1 MNHSM
6 KLSLLALGASL
17 LASPVYAD
25 TQAWSL
31 SKNKSDLQQQAAL
44 VEQLNAPQ
52 NRLAQV
58 KNQYFVELNVA
69 DLKQLKRGDALA
81 VPLPNGLQ
89 NFVVT
94 KREVNASGT
103 QSITARPQNLADG
116 GFAIITLG
124 ENIFHLTAQGND
136 VLYTG
141 RGIDAVGL
149 MVAESDLKQLLPGL
163 GNDFD
168 ERAAPLQSPQS
179 NVPAHLQPTKLRQ
192 PLRSETSVQEQND
205 ETAIIDVLFY
215 YTPST
220 NDLYNNNP
228 QSRIDHIITITN
240 FIFSTS
246 KVNAQIRGTSQ
257 EIDYAESTV
266 GEGLDDMTYERNG
279 FENLGNDRFLAG
291 ADAVALLHPIDPDD
305 NACGVAYVLDP
316 RTAGAG
322 QYALSANGIDCQ
334 DYVVAHELGHNLGLS
349 HSRRQGDSGAAF
361 DYGVGHGVDDVFHTV
376 MAYQSA
382 YDTSAVGFPS
392 AKYLYS
398 SPELSCGPDL
408 PCGIPEG
415 EPDSADAARALR
427 PVVGAAAAA
436 YAADPDT
443 TLAVDAIAQVA
454 DANLRQCLTNSQ
466 SSNSS
471 QYAAAWTQVLCY
483 GTRVA
488 DLSGL
493 EQFDNLQLFAAM
505 VDADLDLSVFA
516 GMESLRALDLYAAT
530 NRRGEVSVSNLSALA
545 DKTQL
550 YYLGLQYL
558 GITDIS
564 FISNLVNLENL
575 FLQGNPIADFSPLF
589 GLTGVT
595 NLNLS
600 ATNFPAA
607 SISNLAVMTNLS
619 SLTLSSN
626 GYSDLSA
633 VSFPSSVEF
642 LVLSDNNLSAVPN
655 FDSASNLLTLD
666 LRFNPITDFAALASL
681 SGLQTIDLSST
692 DIVDVSALAQMPQLS
707 NVFIANTAV
716 TDISAVADINYLI
729 EFNVSN
735 TSVRDL
741 GPLLLHL
748 TRENAFADYQSF
760 SMANLSIPCWQRDY
774 ADLFVGDF
782 TFLNFSGTQCFNDE
796 DYVDYDGDGIAN
808 MLEVENGLNPLL
820 ADSDGD
826 GVNDTLDSSDV
837 LDVDGDGKADIFV
850 RNTDTF
856 YNYGLGSA
864 DGSTKRIVFG
874 LNSGDI
880 PVYGDFDG
888 DGVTDLAV
896 RRPSSF
902 MWYVQNSSD
911 AGPSGDFIQ
920 RVKFG
925 LAAEDI
931 PVPADY
937 DGDDITDF
945 AVRRPSTMMWYIQT
959 SSGEGGDR
967 GDGIMRVNFGLDPDD
982 IPVVGD
988 YDGDGKADIAVRR
1001 PSTQM
1006 WYILNSSNG
1015 EIQRIRFGL
1024 AEEDI
1029 PVPADY
1035 DGDGMTDLAVRR
1047 PSTQM
1052 WYILNSSGEPGPFGD
1067 GIQRIRFGL
1076 DPADIPIVDDY
1087 DGDGKADL
1095 AVRRASTQMQYILT
1109 SSGEG
1114 GDRGDGIMRVRFGLQ
1129 EKYVPFQAPIHIRM
1143 QMVEAA
1149 NEH

>member
-1 MNHSM
+1 MKNSM
-6 KLSLLALGASL
+6 KFSLLAIGVSL
-17 LASPVYAD
+17 FASPVLAD
-25 TQAWSL
+25 TQAWTL
-31 SKNKSDLQQQAAL
+31 SKNKSDLQQQAELAD
-44 VEQLNAPQ
+44 QLNAPR

-58 KNQYFVELNVA
+58 KNQYFVELNTSE
-69 DLKQLKRGDALA
+69 LKNLQRGDALS

-141 RGIDAVGL
+141 RGIDSVGL
-149 MVAESDLKQLLPGL
+149 LVAETDYKELLPGL

-168 ERAAPLQSPQS
+168 EREAPRSSSGNTVPQHMQRSKTRQQVPLQQE
-179 NVPAHLQPTKLRQ
+179 NM
-192 PLRSETSVQEQND
+192 QEQND
-205 ETAIIDVLFY
+205 ETAMIDVLFY
-215 YTPST
+215 YTPTT

-266 GEGLDDMTYERNG
+266 GEGLDDMTYARNG
-279 FENLGNDRFLAG
+279 FENIGNDRFLAG

-316 RTAGAG
+316 RSAGAG

-361 DYGVGHGVDDVFHTV
+361 DYGVGHGVDDTFHTV
-376 MAYQSA
+376 MAYRSA
-382 YDTSAVGFPS
+382 YDTDAPAVPTV
-392 AKYLYS
+392 KYLFS

-436 YAADPDT
+436 YDADPDT

-454 DANLRQCLTNSQ
+454 DANLRQCLTDSQ

-471 QYAAAWTQVLCY
+471 RYAAGWTQAICY
-483 GTRVA
+483 GVRVA

-516 GMESLRALDLYAAT
+516 GMENLRALDLYAAT
-530 NRRGEVSVSNLSALA
+530 DRRGEVTVSNLSALA
-545 DKTQL
+545 DKTEL

-558 GITDIS
+558 GLTDIS
-564 FISNLVNLENL
+564 FIANLVNLEIVMLN
-575 FLQGNPIADFSPLF
+575 GNPIADFSPLY
-589 GLTGVT
+589 GLPAVA

-600 ATNFPAA
+600 ATQFPAA
-607 SISNLAVMTNLS
+607 AISNLSGMTQLS

-626 GYSDLSA
+626 GYTDLSGVTFPTA
-633 VSFPSSVEF
+633 VEY
-642 LVLSDNNLSAVPN
+642 LVLSNNQITAAPNVSSAEYLLSINLRNNPLTTIDALI
-655 FDSASNLLTLD
+655 SATNLQILD
-666 LRFNPITDFAALASL
+666 VGYTELEDIAALSEM
-681 SGLQTIDLSST
+681 SMLSSVYLEGT
-692 DIVDVSALAQMPQLS
+692 
-707 NVFIANTAV
+707 NVRSIA
-716 TDISAVADINYLI
+716 AVADINYLI
-729 EFNVSN
+729 EFNISN
-735 TSVRDL
+735 TSVTDT
-741 GPLLLHL
+741 GPVLLHL
-748 TRENAFADYQSF
+748 SRSNPYATYQSF
-760 SMANLSIPCWQRDY
+760 SLANLSVPCWQQAY
-774 ADLFVGDF
+774 GESFVNDN
-782 TFLNFSGTQCFNDE
+782 TFVNFSGTQCFTDD
-796 DYVDYDGDGIAN
+796 DYADYDGDGIAN
-808 MLEVENGLNPLL
+808 LLEVDNGLNPLL

-826 GVNDTLDSSDV
+826 GVNDTLGSSNV
-837 LDVDGDGKADIFV
+837 LDVDGDGKADLFV

-856 YNYGLGSA
+856 YNYGLGSV
-864 DGSTKRIVFG
+864 DGSTKRVVFG

-888 DGVTDLAV
+888 DGVTDIAV

-911 AGPSGDFIQ
+911 PGPRGDFIQ
-920 RVKFG
+920 RVQFG

-937 DGDDITDF
+937 DGDGITDF

-1035 DGDGMTDLAVRR
+1035 DGDGIIDLAVRR

-1052 WYILNSSGEPGPFGD
+1052 WYILNSSGEPGPYGD
-1067 GIQRIRFGL
+1067 GIQRIKFGL

-1087 DGDGKADL
+1087 DGDGKADI

-1114 GDRGDGIMRVRFGLQ
+1114 GERGDGIMRILFGLQ

-1143 QMVEAA
+1143 QMVEA
-1149 NEH
+1149 NNR